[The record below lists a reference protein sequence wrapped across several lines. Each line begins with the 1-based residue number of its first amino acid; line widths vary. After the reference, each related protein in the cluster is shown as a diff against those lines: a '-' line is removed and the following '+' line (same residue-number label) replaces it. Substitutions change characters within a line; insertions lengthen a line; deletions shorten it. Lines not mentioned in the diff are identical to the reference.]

1 MKNMNIAYGSRL
13 HMKNKNNANKTLHIK
28 IRTWTTIITAAASK
42 LPLKL
47 ISFNSHLNQMGCRV
61 GTGWAG
67 ARAGEGGGQAA
78 RDGGGGMRACV
89 CEREGVVR
97 SEHVVDGWA
106 VGFG

>member
-1 MKNMNIAYGSRL
+1 
-13 HMKNKNNANKTLHIK
+13 
-28 IRTWTTIITAAASK
+28 
-42 LPLKL
+42 
-47 ISFNSHLNQMGCRV
+47 MGCRV